1 MAESLFR
8 LTSARLEI
16 VTSVEPALFC
26 GAVAYTHA
34 DIRPVR
40 SVTRCSAYC
49 KASART
55 ERDIAKPGIDAA
67 VRCLSPVAGCLISCM
82 GLAGSSKA
90 KHILRT
96 KRHDAKV
103 NNITELQATE

>member
-40 SVTRCSAYC
+40 SVTR
-49 KASART
+49 
-55 ERDIAKPGIDAA
+55 
-67 VRCLSPVAGCLISCM
+67 
-82 GLAGSSKA
+82 
-90 KHILRT
+90 
-96 KRHDAKV
+96 
-103 NNITELQATE
+103 